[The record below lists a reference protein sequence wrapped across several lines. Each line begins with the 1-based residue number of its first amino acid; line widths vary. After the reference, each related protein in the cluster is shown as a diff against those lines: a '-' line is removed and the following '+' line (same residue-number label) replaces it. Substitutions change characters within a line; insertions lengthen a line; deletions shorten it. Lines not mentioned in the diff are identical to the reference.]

1 MIVMASHYHVC
12 NYERTAVL
20 PMEFISYGDFLYY
33 KK

>member
-12 NYERTAVL
+12 NYEKTAVL
-20 PMEFISYGDFLYY
+20 PMEFISYADFLCS